1 MKPDASLCHGSVFIA
16 RSRALPYSEGGMRR
30 LLSTLLVALALI
42 LSSLAMTSG
51 AIANTP
57 HAAHEAAA
65 ASSAH
70 CAGDEMPAPGDKQP
84 QHVSC
89 AAACAAVPGLSPAI
103 DAAPALSGARLIAAP
118 TAALIGFEREGET
131 PPPRITPVI

>member
-1 MKPDASLCHGSVFIA
+1 MLHMMQRQPRRRTAGVMKCL
-16 RSRALPYSEGGMRR
+16 
-30 LLSTLLVALALI
+30 
-42 LSSLAMTSG
+42 
-51 AIANTP
+51 
-57 HAAHEAAA
+57 
-65 ASSAH
+65 
-70 CAGDEMPAPGDKQP
+70 PGDKQP

-118 TAALIGFEREGET
+118 TAALIGFAREGET